1 MECVDQDPIEV
12 ILVFDEKT
20 MGGRRVQTQ
29 RPVNVPPQLREALGQ
44 NYLGKNHVELAS
56 VGSLPNVNFT
66 NLTL

>member
-20 MGGRRVQTQ
+20 MGGRRVQSQ

-44 NYLGKNHVELAS
+44 NYLGKI
-56 VGSLPNVNFT
+56 
-66 NLTL
+66 LTL